1 MFDNGDIKLN
11 KLTNFFSAAATKRP
25 AITILVVLLL
35 SGFFGYMASQQE
47 ELNTSFGGELD
58 TPEIKAQTK
67 LGEYFQ
73 TSGSQSVFQIILSGD
88 DVLTV
93 DGYLAWQELKQT
105 VAQSEIAPYLVSQP
119 GQPLI
124 AGFFAPIDFARTYDY
139 SIDINSMNDEQ
150 FKALYVKANSQMPPE
165 FKAFASALLSESYD
179 EDAVTASAGL
189 AIITVDSAKFVEE
202 YGLEAGAFIEQPR
215 MEVALNNSLSEIQ
228 VGNVKVSGFSFGL
241 LFGDE
246 GEDFQQ
252 EIGGL
257 FAQAFVIILVVLSYI
272 FFMKSKLFSRKP
284 LNILR
289 RLIAISFMA
298 FGIAGVISPLV
309 SDLETPLLS
318 WMMLDDPLLGR
329 MIPLSV
335 FTFGF
340 LLNSRRRSSSDLFL
354 SLGAILLSI
363 GWMTGA
369 GTILGPG
376 YLDIIGAPNQVSQIA
391 PIILIGLGVDY
402 AIHFNSRYREEIG
415 SGNSID
421 GATSST
427 LKSVGIAL
435 TLATLATMVGFL
447 TNIVSPLPELKDFGI
462 LVSVGIFFAFFL
474 VMTFVP
480 AIRTLLDKRAEKK
493 EKIDSEAFTSSG
505 DSVLNKISEASG
517 IIPRKLKI
525 VAIGL
530 LVTVS
535 TYGYISFTNLETIFE
550 FTDFLPEDNPV
561 VKTLDLLSEEFGGG
575 FGETT
580 SVLIE
585 GDDLATPEIHNALIA
600 SINNLSEKENIV
612 VYAGNVAAESVLSSM
627 GELLTPAA
635 GPPGAPAG
643 PPDVELISSL
653 VGYGVDLMSGAEGL
667 EGLKVKNTSDVKGLY
682 EFLAAKDPEAFLAY
696 IYFDE
701 NNNVTAQQV
710 RITTSAGS
718 LGAAQLRDDIYV
730 AFAPMINLGIDVA
743 ATNDAIVTQSVSDLI
758 SKSQFQS
765 LIFAILASMTFLIIY
780 YFLDMRRPFLG
791 VITIMPVIAIVMG
804 TYLGMYYLDIP
815 LNPVTSTLSGL
826 AIGIGVPFVIHV
838 TNRFR
843 ESLSQGNN
851 PIEAAT
857 KTLKTTGG
865 SLFGSAFT
873 TMAGFGILMT
883 STLKPFQQMGQ
894 VVVVALGFALVAS
907 ILILPTMLVFWAN
920 YHNKKTA
927 KSL

>member
-1 MFDNGDIKLN
+1 MKI
-11 KLTNFFSAAATKRP
+11 LTNFFSSAATKRP
-25 AITILVVLLL
+25 LVTILIVLLL
-35 SGFFGYMASQQE
+35 TGFFGYMAGQSE

-58 TPEIKAQTK
+58 TPEIKAQGK
-67 LGEYFQ
+67 LGDYFQ
-73 TSGSQSVFQIILSGD
+73 TSGSQSVFQIIISGE

-93 DGYLAWQELKQT
+93 DGYLAWKEVQKTVSESDLK
-105 VAQSEIAPYLVSQP
+105 PYLVSQP
-119 GQPLI
+119 GQPSVQ
-124 AGFFAPIDFARTYDY
+124 GFFAPIDFAITFNPMLNMNA
-139 SIDINSMNDEQ
+139 IKSMDDTQ
-150 FKALYVKANSQMPPE
+150 FKNLYNEANSQMPPE

-179 EDAVTASAGL
+179 EDKTSASAGL
-189 AIITVDSAKFVEE
+189 AIITVDTAKFTEE
-202 YGLEAGAFIEQPR
+202 YGFEGAFIEQPK
-215 MEVALNNSLSEIQ
+215 MEVALNKSLSEIE

-272 FFMKSKLFSRKP
+272 FFMKSSSFSRRP
-284 LNILR
+284 VNLLR
-289 RLIAISFMA
+289 RLLAFVLMV
-298 FGIAGVISPLV
+298 FGITGVVLPLIGDMEV
-309 SDLETPLLS
+309 AFLS
-318 WMMLDDPLLGR
+318 WMQLDDPLLGR
-329 MIPLSV
+329 MIPLAT
-335 FTFGF
+335 FTIGF
-340 LLNSRRRSSSDLFL
+340 LLNSRRRTSSDLFL

-363 GWMTGA
+363 GWMQGA

-415 SGNSID
+415 SGNTINGS
-421 GATSST
+421 TSST

-435 TLATLATMVGFL
+435 TLATLATIVGFL

-480 AIRTLLDKRAEKK
+480 AIRTLLDRRAEKK
-493 EKIDSEAFTSSG
+493 DKIDSEAFTSSG

-517 IIPRKLKI
+517 IIPKKLKLI
-525 VAIGL
+525 ALAL
-530 LVTVS
+530 LVSVS
-535 TYGYISFTNLETIFE
+535 SYGYISFTNLETIFE

-585 GDDLATPEIHNALIA
+585 GDDLATPEVHNALIQ
-600 SINNLSEKENIV
+600 SINNLSDKENIV
-612 VYAGNVAAESVLSSM
+612 VYAGNVAQESVVGSL
-627 GELLTPAA
+627 GQLLAPQS

-643 PPDVELISSL
+643 PPDMELIGTLSS
-653 VGYGVDLMSGAEGL
+653 YGVDIKSGGQGL
-667 EGLKVKNTSDVKGLY
+667 DALKVKTSGDVKGLY
-682 EFLAAKDPEAFLAY
+682 EYLVGKDSETFLAS

-701 NNNVTAQQV
+701 NSIVTAQQV

-718 LGAAQLRDDIYV
+718 LAAAQLRDDIYD
-730 AFAPMINLGIDVA
+730 AFKPMTDLGIDVA

-758 SKSQFQS
+758 SQSQFQS
-765 LIFAILASMTFLIIY
+765 LIFAILASMSFLIIY

-791 VITIMPVIAIVMG
+791 VITILPVVAIVMG

-843 ESLSQGNN
+843 EALLESNN
-851 PIEAAT
+851 PVEAAT
-857 KTLKTTGG
+857 ITLKTTGG

-907 ILILPTMLVFWAN
+907 ILILPTLLVFWAN
-920 YHNKKTA
+920 YHNRKTA

>member
-1 MFDNGDIKLN
+1 MKV
-11 KLTNFFSAAATKRP
+11 LTKFFSSAATKKP
-25 AITILVVLLL
+25 LITILIVILI
-35 SGFFGYMASQQE
+35 SGFFGYMAGQGE

-58 TPEIKAQTK
+58 TPEIKAQSK
-67 LGEYFQ
+67 LGDYFQ
-73 TSGSQSVFQIILSGD
+73 TSGSQSVFQIILSGE

-93 DGYLAWQELKQT
+93 DGYLAWEELKNT
-105 VAQSEIAPYLVSQP
+105 VSESEIAPYLVSQP
-119 GQPLI
+119 GQPLVN
-124 AGFFAPIDFARTYDY
+124 GFFAPVDFAITFNPMLNVDA
-139 SIDINSMNDEQ
+139 IKGMDDAQ
-150 FKALYVKANSQMPPE
+150 FKNLYNQANSQMPAE
-165 FKAFASALLSESYD
+165 FKAFASALLSQSYD
-179 EDAVTASAGL
+179 EDTTTATAGL
-189 AIITVDSAKFVEE
+189 AIITIDSNKFVEE
-202 YGLEAGAFIEQPR
+202 YGFSEAFVEQPR
-215 MEVALNNSLSEIQ
+215 MEVALNKSLNDIS
-228 VGNVKVSGFSFGL
+228 VGKVNVSGFSFGL

-246 GEDFQQ
+246 GDDFQQ

-272 FFMKSKLFSRKP
+272 FFMKGKSFNRKP
-284 LNILR
+284 LDLLR
-289 RLIAISFMA
+289 RLLAASLMA
-298 FGIAGVISPLV
+298 FGLAGVITPLV
-309 SDLETPLLS
+309 SDLQTPLLD
-318 WMMLDDPLLGR
+318 WMQLDDPLLGR
-329 MIPLSV
+329 MIPLAV

-340 LLNSRRRSSSDLFL
+340 LLNSRRRASSDLFL

-363 GWMTGA
+363 GWMQGA

-415 SGNSID
+415 SGNSVN

-447 TNIVSPLPELKDFGI
+447 TNIVSPLPELRDFGI

-480 AIRTLLDKRAEKK
+480 AIRTLLDRRAENKS
-493 EKIDSEAFTSSG
+493 KIDSDAFTSSG
-505 DSVLNKISEASG
+505 DSMLNKISEASG
-517 IIPRKLKI
+517 IIPKKLKVI
-525 VAIGL
+525 ALAL

-535 TYGYISFTNLETIFE
+535 SYGYISFSNLETIFE

-561 VKTLDLLSEEFGGG
+561 VQTLDLLSEEFGGG

-585 GDDLATPEIHNALIA
+585 GDDLATPEVHNALIE
-600 SINNLSEKENIV
+600 SINNLADKENIV
-612 VYAGNVAAESVLSSM
+612 VYAGNVAAESVIGSLGQMVAPQS
-627 GELLTPAA
+627 

-643 PPDVELISSL
+643 PPDMELIGAL
-653 VGYGVDLMSGAEGL
+653 AGYGVDIMSGKQGIDAL
-667 EGLKVKNTSDVKGLY
+667 NVKNDADVKGLY
-682 EFLAAKDPEAFLAY
+682 EFLVNKDAETFLAS

-701 NNNVTAQQV
+701 NNVMTAEQV

-730 AFAPMINLGIDVA
+730 AFAPLIDLGLDVA

-758 SKSQFQS
+758 STSQFQS
-765 LIFAILASMTFLIIY
+765 LIFAILASMSFLIIY

-791 VITIMPVIAIVMG
+791 VITILPVIAIVMG

-843 ESLSQGNN
+843 EALTQNNN
-851 PIEAAT
+851 PVEAAIS
-857 KTLKTTGG
+857 TLRTTGG

>member
-1 MFDNGDIKLN
+1 MKL
-11 KLTNFFSAAATKRP
+11 LTNFFSSAATKRP
-25 AITILVVLLL
+25 LATILVVFLLT
-35 SGFFGYMASQQE
+35 GFFGYMASQTE

-58 TPEIKAQTK
+58 TPEIKAQGK
-67 LGEYFQ
+67 LGDYFQ
-73 TSGSQSVFQIILSGD
+73 TSGSQSVFQIIISGE

-93 DGYLAWQELKQT
+93 DGYLAWKEVQKTVSESDLK
-105 VAQSEIAPYLVSQP
+105 PYLVSQP
-119 GQPLI
+119 GQPSVQ
-124 AGFFAPIDFARTYDY
+124 GFFAPIDFAITFNPMLNMNA
-139 SIDINSMNDEQ
+139 IKSMDDTQ
-150 FKALYVKANSQMPPE
+150 FKNLYNEANSQMPPE

-179 EDAVTASAGL
+179 EDETSASAGL
-189 AIITVDSAKFVEE
+189 AIVTVDTAKFTEE
-202 YGLEAGAFIEQPR
+202 YGFDGAFIEQPK
-215 MEVALNNSLSEIQ
+215 MEVALNKSLSEIE

-272 FFMKSKLFSRKP
+272 FFMRSSSFSRKP
-284 LNILR
+284 VNLLR
-289 RLIAISFMA
+289 RLLAFVLMISGITGVVLPLIGDMEVA
-298 FGIAGVISPLV
+298 F
-309 SDLETPLLS
+309 LS
-318 WMMLDDPLLGR
+318 WMQLDDPLLGR
-329 MIPLSV
+329 MIPLAT

-340 LLNSRRRSSSDLFL
+340 LLNSRRRTSSDLFL

-363 GWMTGA
+363 GWMQGA

-415 SGNSID
+415 SGNTINGS
-421 GATSST
+421 TSST

-435 TLATLATMVGFL
+435 TLATLATIVGFL

-480 AIRTLLDKRAEKK
+480 AIRTLLDRRAEKK

-517 IIPRKLKI
+517 IIPKKLKLI
-525 VAIGL
+525 ALAL
-530 LVTVS
+530 LVSVS
-535 TYGYISFTNLETIFE
+535 SYGYISFTNLETIFE

-585 GDDLATPEIHNALIA
+585 GDDLATPEVHNALIQ
-600 SINNLSEKENIV
+600 SINNLSDKENIV
-612 VYAGNVAAESVLSSM
+612 VYAGNVAQESVVGSL
-627 GELLTPAA
+627 GQLLAPQS

-643 PPDVELISSL
+643 PPDMELIGTLSS
-653 VGYGVDLMSGAEGL
+653 YGVDIMSGSQGL
-667 EGLKVKNTSDVKGLY
+667 DALKVKTSGDVKGLY
-682 EFLAAKDPEAFLAY
+682 EYLVGKDSETFLAS

-701 NNNVTAQQV
+701 NSKVTAQQV

-718 LGAAQLRDDIYV
+718 LAAAQLRDDIYD
-730 AFAPMINLGIDVA
+730 AFKPMTDLGIDVA

-758 SKSQFQS
+758 SQSQFQS
-765 LIFAILASMTFLIIY
+765 LIFAILASMSFLIIY

-791 VITIMPVIAIVMG
+791 VITILPVVAIVMG

-843 ESLSQGNN
+843 EALLESNN
-851 PIEAAT
+851 PVEAAT
-857 KTLKTTGG
+857 ITLKTTGG

-907 ILILPTMLVFWAN
+907 ILILPTLLVFWAN
-920 YHNKKTA
+920 YHNRKTA